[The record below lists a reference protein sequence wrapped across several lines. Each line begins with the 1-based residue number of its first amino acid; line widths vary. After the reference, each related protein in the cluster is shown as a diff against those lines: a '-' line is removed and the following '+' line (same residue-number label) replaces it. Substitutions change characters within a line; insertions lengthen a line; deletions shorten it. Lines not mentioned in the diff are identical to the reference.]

1 MTDTHSGA
9 NQKGEKHLPSQHS
22 ARNHLIT
29 FALSI
34 VLTAI
39 AFAAVALE
47 QVDIKSVVPFIFL
60 LALIQAGF
68 QLFVWMHLDQK
79 GHQFQRIFIGG
90 GAFVALLAVIAFS
103 YWIWW

>member
-1 MTDTHSGA
+1 
-9 NQKGEKHLPSQHS
+9 
-22 ARNHLIT
+22 
-29 FALSI
+29 
-34 VLTAI
+34 
-39 AFAAVALE
+39 
-47 QVDIKSVVPFIFL
+47 VVPFIFL